1 MKQLFLLAFLN
12 ESGRD
17 PVSIYLPLF
26 LIEKFNSPY
35 ILVGL
40 ALTLSTSASALF
52 QMIGGIL
59 ADSLGRRRTILLSVG
74 VRILTLSGLTI
85 ISISAVG
92 SALVAFLALYI
103 LTEAFNGLFQ
113 TATSTMVA
121 DLVEPRKRVEAYGIY
136 HISINV
142 AFTLGALL
150 GGLPIAFP
158 LLFVFWLFCMIADVL
173 IVVPYLKE
181 SWRGSGTRFSPRS
194 LLGGVKDR
202 YLLAFGLVTL
212 GAGLVANQM
221 GPTLVLYATGSLGVT
236 RDQLGILY
244 TLNGV
249 LVILLQYPISRLLL
263 RYSYSKTLA
272 VASALRAAGFLMIAG
287 LSGFGWLQVVIVA
300 LTLGETLQT
309 PAGASYA
316 AVLATE
322 TNRGEYLGFYNWMW
336 NSGMALSPFVGSYL
350 LSILAP
356 SAFRAW
362 YVIFLIGVACSGVY
376 VWLGNMTKRRL
387 PKLAGVL

>member
-1 MKQLFLLAFLN
+1 MKQLFLLVFLN
-12 ESGRD
+12 ESGRI
-17 PVSIYLPLF
+17 PISIYLPLF

-59 ADSLGRRRTILLSVG
+59 ADSLGRRRTILLSAG
-74 VRILTLSGLTI
+74 VRIFTLSGLTI
-85 ISISAVG
+85 ISIVG
-92 SALVAFLALYI
+92 SSVGAFLALYI
-103 LTEAFNGLFQ
+103 STEALNGLFH
-113 TATSTMVA
+113 TATSAMVA

-142 AFTLGALL
+142 AFTLGALV
-150 GGLPIAFP
+150 GGFPIAFT
-158 LLFVFWLFCMIADVL
+158 LLFVFWLLCMIADVM

-181 SWRGSGTRFSPRS
+181 SRVGSGSRFSLRS
-194 LLGGVKDR
+194 LVAGVNDR
-202 YLLAFGLVTL
+202 HLLAFGLVTL

-221 GPTLVLYATGSLGVT
+221 GPTLILYATGSLGVT

-244 TLNGV
+244 TLNGA
-249 LVILLQYPISRLLL
+249 LVVLLQYPISRLLL

-287 LSGFGWLQVVIVA
+287 LSGFSLLQVVIVA
-300 LTLGETLQT
+300 LTLGEILQT
-309 PAGASYA
+309 PAGVSYA

-336 NSGMALSPFVGSYL
+336 SSGMALSPIVGSYF

-356 SAFRAW
+356 GAFRAW
-362 YVIFLIGVACSGVY
+362 YVIFLIGVACSVVY
-376 VWLGNMTKRRL
+376 VWLGNVTRKRL
-387 PKLAGVL
+387 PRLAGVL